1 MKKILLIVAGV
12 IGLALVVGG
21 SVAGSLYLTGAL
33 DKQPVMAAAAPVEPV
48 LPDPVYYYNV
58 QPEFVVNFKGNARVK
73 FLMIEMV
80 VATNDEEVT
89 VVLSDHDPEI
99 RNTLLML
106 LAEQDSETLKT
117 AAGKQA
123 LRDSAMTLIDE
134 VVTRHYKPESI
145 NEVFITRLVMQ

>member
-1 MKKILLIVAGV
+1 
-12 IGLALVVGG
+12 
-21 SVAGSLYLTGAL
+21 
-33 DKQPVMAAAAPVEPV
+33 
-48 LPDPVYYYNV
+48 
-58 QPEFVVNFKGNARVK
+58 
-73 FLMIEMV
+73 MV